1 MKNKI
6 FFFSMM
12 KRSKNHTRSMLYEK
26 RSQNIIENII
36 PLTLTLSH
44 IGERELIEKVLNTL

>member
-1 MKNKI
+1 
-6 FFFSMM
+6 MM